1 MEYETDKQDEVEAL
15 AAGRMS
21 GPANL
26 PAGFRVV
33 STQDRDNPRRYVTIM
48 EFPSAEIAAQAFAQN
63 NSDEFLQKLAAL
75 CTSGPTYSHLNVTR
89 TIG

>member
-15 AAGRMS
+15 AAGRGMTS
-21 GPANL
+21 L
-26 PAGFRVV
+26 PPGFRVV

-48 EFPSAEIAAQAFAQN
+48 EFPSAEVAAQAFAQN
-63 NSDEFLQKLAAL
+63 NSAELIQKIAAL